1 MCTSCN
7 VSELFYSGKQ
17 GVLKSFILLASWF
30 GGGLA
35 WFLLLLFVFLLLLF
49 LKFFLLAFPLVELR
63 VVKEWPQQES
73 DRVLGSAQRLG
84 ALMACAPCLQTLED
98 HMFLQ

>member
-7 VSELFYSGKQ
+7 GSELFYSGKQ
-17 GVLKSFILLASWF
+17 GVLRSFTLLASWF

-49 LKFFLLAFPLVELR
+49 PEVFPSHL
-63 VVKEWPQQES
+63 PAPGAES
-73 DRVLGSAQRLG
+73 GRG
-84 ALMACAPCLQTLED
+84 MAAAGE
-98 HMFLQ
+98 